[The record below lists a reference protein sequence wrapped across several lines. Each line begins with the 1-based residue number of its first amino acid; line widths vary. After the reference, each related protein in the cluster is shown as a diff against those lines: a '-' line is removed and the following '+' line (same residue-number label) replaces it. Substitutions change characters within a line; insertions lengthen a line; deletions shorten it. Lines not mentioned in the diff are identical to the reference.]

1 MAATTES
8 QLVFRTSAE
17 KIENCRFVEGQNAVE
32 LVIRRAGLI
41 ITITV
46 PREIEEW
53 YVDVEDPGTGLKA
66 RDWYDYAG
74 YESVGNKDFDRDMA
88 EDLKSFIENL
98 VGRPLRMRDANTRK
112 SRGVLEWQLDG
123 TWTGAVPADVGSA
136 G

>member
-1 MAATTES
+1 MTTTTES
-8 QLVFRTSAE
+8 QRVLRASAA
-17 KIENCRFVEGQNAVE
+17 KIEHCRLAEGENAVE
-32 LVIRRAGLI
+32 LVMRRGGLI

-74 YESVGNKDFDRDMA
+74 YESGESKDFDFEMA

-98 VGRPLRMRDANTRK
+98 VERPLRMRDANPRR
-112 SRGVLEWQLDG
+112 SRGVLEWQVEG
-123 TWTGAVPADVGSA
+123 TWTGAVPADVD
-136 G
+136 